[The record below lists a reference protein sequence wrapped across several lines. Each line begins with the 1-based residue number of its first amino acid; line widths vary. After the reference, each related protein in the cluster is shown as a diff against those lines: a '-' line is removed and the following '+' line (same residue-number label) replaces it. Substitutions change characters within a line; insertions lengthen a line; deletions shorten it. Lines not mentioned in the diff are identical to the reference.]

1 MDSLRVWLGMSL
13 LPFMALIT
21 MVDVGVCIYKHKLI
35 AVVIMLV
42 YVSSLA
48 YLIIGW
54 DLNPLKEASFWA
66 CSCFMAF
73 VLYLGWDVGKRQM
86 QQQRDK

>member
-1 MDSLRVWLGMSL
+1 MDSLGVWLGMSL

-35 AVVIMLV
+35 AVVIMLA

-48 YLIIGW
+48 YLFIGW
-54 DLNPLKEASFWA
+54 DLNPLKEASFWV

>member
-1 MDSLRVWLGMSL
+1 MDSLGVWLGMSL

-42 YVSSLA
+42 YVSSLV
-48 YLIIGW
+48 YLFNGW
-54 DLNPLKEASFWA
+54 DLNPLKEASFWV

>member
-1 MDSLRVWLGMSL
+1 MDSLGVWLGMSL

-42 YVSSLA
+42 YVSSLV
-48 YLIIGW
+48 YLFNGW
-54 DLNPLKEASFWA
+54 DLNPLKEASFWV

-86 QQQRDK
+86 QQQRDN

>member
-1 MDSLRVWLGMSL
+1 MDSLGVWLGMSL

-48 YLIIGW
+48 YLFIGW
-54 DLNPLKEASFWA
+54 GLNPLKEASFWG
-66 CSCFMAF
+66 CSWVMAF

-86 QQQRDK
+86 QPKRDK

>member
-1 MDSLRVWLGMSL
+1 MDSLGVWLGMSL

-35 AVVIMLV
+35 AVVIMLT

-48 YLIIGW
+48 YLFIGW
-54 DLNPLKEASFWA
+54 DLNPLKEASFWG

-86 QQQRDK
+86 QQKRDK

>member
-1 MDSLRVWLGMSL
+1 MGSVGVWLGMSL

-48 YLIIGW
+48 YLFIGW
-54 DLNPLKEASFWA
+54 GLNPLKEASFWG

-86 QQQRDK
+86 QPKRDK

>member
-1 MDSLRVWLGMSL
+1 
-13 LPFMALIT
+13 
-21 MVDVGVCIYKHKLI
+21 
-35 AVVIMLV
+35 MLA

-48 YLIIGW
+48 YLFIGW
-54 DLNPLKEASFWA
+54 DLNPLKEASFWG

-86 QQQRDK
+86 QQKRDK

>member
-1 MDSLRVWLGMSL
+1 MDSLGVWLGMSL

-42 YVSSLA
+42 YVSSLI
-48 YLIIGW
+48 YLFIGW
-54 DLNPLKEASFWA
+54 DLNPLKESSFWV